1 MLIGKEYPQFRVL
14 SVKKIRK
21 IHEATLNVLEQVG
34 VRIYAEEAIELFKA
48 AGCKI
53 RDNNQVK
60 IPSPLVE
67 KAIQDAPSKFTLY
80 NRDGMAAFVVGE
92 NNICFGTSPT
102 APFTHDIYTGKRRSF
117 KLEDSANAAKLA
129 NILPNIDFVMPFG
142 TPQDV
147 PRHVFDIYAFEVTM
161 NHTKKP
167 IVFLSDNVKSTLN
180 ILKMAG
186 VVAGGMDNLR
196 KKPFIA
202 QFVQPLSPL
211 FHTKEAMEKLITAV
225 KHGIP
230 VFSVAGPVSGA
241 THPISLA
248 GSLVL
253 ANAEI
258 LTQLTVSQLIKKGTP
273 FGVGLAAQI
282 MDMATANACVGTP
295 ECCLS
300 GAAFN
305 EIARYYNLPT
315 WGTAGT
321 SDAKVLDEQAAIE
334 ITMSILTQS
343 LSGLN
348 MIHDLGYLENG
359 LVGSLQMLVMGE
371 EIVGSV
377 KRMLEG
383 IIVNKDTLSLE
394 TIEEVGIGGEFLTS
408 DQTLKYYKTEHWHP
422 TLMDRKM
429 YASWVKSGAKTMRD
443 RINEKTQ
450 ELVKRESVD
459 LLPRDTR
466 SILEKI
472 RAQGE
477 ENGKHNL

>member
-1 MLIGKEYPQFRVL
+1 MLIGKECPQFRVL
-14 SVKKIRK
+14 SVGKIRK

-34 VRIYAEEAIELFKA
+34 VKIYSEEVIELFRA
-48 AGCKI
+48 AGCRI
-53 RDNNQVK
+53 RDNNQVR
-60 IPSPLVE
+60 IPSSLVE

-80 NRDGMAAFVVGE
+80 NRDGVEAFVVGE
-92 NNICFGTSPT
+92 NNVCFGNSPT

-117 KLEDSANAAKLA
+117 KLEDSADAAKLA

-147 PRHVFDIYAFEVTM
+147 PRHLFDIYVFEATIS
-161 NHTKKP
+161 HTKKP
-167 IVFLSDNVKSTLN
+167 IVFLSDNVKGTLN
-180 ILKMAG
+180 ILQMAG
-186 VVAGGMDNLR
+186 AVAGGMNNLR
-196 KKPFIA
+196 RKPFVA
-202 QFVQPLSPL
+202 QYVSPLSPL
-211 FHTKEAMEKLITAV
+211 FHTKEAMEKLVTAV

-258 LTQLTVSQLIKKGTP
+258 LTQLTVSQLTKKGAP

-300 GAAFN
+300 GTAFH

-334 ITMSILTQS
+334 ITMSIITQS

-359 LVGSLQMLVMGE
+359 LVGSLEMLVMGD
-371 EIVGSV
+371 EIAGMA
-377 KRMLEG
+377 KRMLKG
-383 IIVNKDTLSLE
+383 ITVDKDTLSLE
-394 TIEEVGIGGEFLTS
+394 TIKEVGIGGEFLTS
-408 DQTLKYYKTEHWHP
+408 DQTLKYYKTEHWRP
-422 TLMDRKM
+422 SIMDRNM
-429 YASWVKSGAKTMRD
+429 YASWVESGAKTMRD
-443 RINEKTQ
+443 RIKEKT
-450 ELVKRESVD
+450 EKLVRRESVD

-466 SILEKI
+466 SILDKI
-472 RAQGE
+472 E
-477 ENGKHNL
+477 